1 MSARAESEYI
11 PTQEDVITKSMY
23 KITETVIKQ
32 TLQQSD
38 ARQPVIT
45 EHCGADME
53 WLKMQPASC
62 RRMLCSTDW
71 TARDPLRG
79 KVYSLHP
86 KCALQ
91 TAVTPPEVL

>member
-11 PTQEDVITKSMY
+11 PTQEDAITKSMY

-45 EHCGADME
+45 AHCGASLE
-53 WLKMQPASC
+53 WLKMQPSEVIEESSSDWA
-62 RRMLCSTDW
+62 RM
-71 TARDPLRG
+71 RPLIPINSRN
-79 KVYSLHP
+79 
-86 KCALQ
+86 
-91 TAVTPPEVL
+91 